1 MNNNPIG
8 LYLISFHY
16 KTPSNSFYL
25 LAPVISST
33 EVTETRYHMKAPSPK
48 DRIHA
53 GRIRPRGKD
62 GNQFVLCTRSK
73 INARVTGDC
82 LFMLSFL
89 QPLNYTVSSAL

>member
-1 MNNNPIG
+1 MNKNPIG

-33 EVTETRYHMKAPSPK
+33 EVTETRYQGTFTKGQNTCWEDKPTRKRWQS
-48 DRIHA
+48 
-53 GRIRPRGKD
+53 
-62 GNQFVLCTRSK
+62 VLCTRSK

-82 LFMLSFL
+82 LFMLSLL

>member
-53 GRIRPRGKD
+53 GRISPRGKD
-62 GNQFVLCTRSK
+62 GNLFYALVVKLMLELLVIVYLC
-73 INARVTGDC
+73 
-82 LFMLSFL
+82 
-89 QPLNYTVSSAL
+89 